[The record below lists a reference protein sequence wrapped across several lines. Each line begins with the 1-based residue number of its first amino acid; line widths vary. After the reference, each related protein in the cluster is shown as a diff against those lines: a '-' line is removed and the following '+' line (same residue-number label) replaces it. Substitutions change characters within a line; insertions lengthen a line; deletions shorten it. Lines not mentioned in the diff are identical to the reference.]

1 MSNQEIR
8 LRLAVR
14 RHGVPEVKLVWPCER
29 SADLTIAKLVASVNE
44 VVPLECSEWGLEDY
58 AVELVGADGDSYE
71 CLHFQLVAQI
81 LKDEDQL
88 IIRSLLTDDVRRRR
102 ISGRYQISADGKHL
116 FDGVPFGR
124 PRLRA
129 PRDRP
134 AIELPPRKRA
144 RIEAYEMEAG
154 EPEPEEMLMLDAPPE
169 HHDDDGDGDGD
180 GDSDDDDDDWKPV
193 QERYNTWD
201 THDSDHAYASIS
213 EHSDSDVRGPS
224 CSREELNEELKALQ
238 DVELIDNEPRL
249 GTIEYSSE
257 YLAAIG
263 TAYPRVTLTAIEK
276 ELAKQKHNIR
286 KTYDALQE
294 LTQPSMSFDEMM
306 DGMVMGI
313 LDQSGSSPLQEQP
326 VDVLLNRPSPP
337 RRPLIEDVTS
347 EGVVGSGMSEATSSD
362 GDSTSDSGS
371 DDEVEE
377 DSNKNKTED
386 GDKKISLHG
395 EKASSLKIIQ
405 DSSDDSS
412 DDSFH
417 DSGDESDS
425 EAVKKDDVVASSS
438 SSEVMSSEDESGSD
452 SDSEDK
458 VDEDSNISKNKKG
471 GDNKN
476 KAKGGDKKLSL
487 PGEKV
492 SSSKISLE
500 DSSGGSSDDS
510 FHDSGDELDS
520 EAMKKN
526 DVIANSSS
534 SEVMSSE
541 DDSGSDS
548 CSEDDVKEIS
558 TRGKGKDNTAKV
570 KSGGKVLN
578 LDKKTISSSDSNS
591 DDDSDD
597 SSDES
602 SCDSSDDSGPEPVK
616 NPSSAQTQQDSAP
629 SQGLSRTQKRNARRR
644 KQRVM
649 MRQATSTPNSMDAE
663 LLARKEALLGAL
675 RAHVTHDASQ
685 ESPAKPESATSTPNG
700 DRTAVA
706 NASAETSAQRRTR
719 VDMGAGRRMLFGA
732 LGLKNP
738 KTKADEERIKQG
750 LMKDVKPLSNPR
762 IVEVNDGEHT
772 KQATEED
779 ADPDAWRSKVT
790 YRAVECCHEGMK
802 LSEPPFPFVQR
813 WDPQQQYGSMRK
825 RKRQV
830 DEFDEEYYG
839 PSPSSGNKFNT
850 RDPFRGQ
857 ANGRVD
863 ADPLPAETTNGQPAA
878 NGHVDQADNPEEE
891 EDLPPLPADL
901 NTLPSLKR
909 GSAKK
914 GMVITW
920 KQCTMSK
927 ATQWQP
933 VMASITGEV
942 LVPDTLDPP
951 NSVLQVWL
959 AFRDREYKEKLYD
972 EKTGQRIYDKFEVP
986 DFEDEDGEEEED
998 DDGLRMVG
1006 WEEMGDPKILAE
1018 VSPWGRAG
1026 E

>member
-154 EPEPEEMLMLDAPPE
+154 ESEPEEMLMLDAPPE
-169 HHDDDGDGDGD
+169 HHDDDDDD
-180 GDSDDDDDDWKPV
+180 DENDDDDDWKPV
-193 QERYNTWD
+193 QERHRTWD
-201 THDSDHAYASIS
+201 THDLEHAYASIS
-213 EHSDSDVRGPS
+213 EHSDSDLGGGS
-224 CSREELNEELKALQ
+224 YSREELDEELKALQ
-238 DVELIDNEPRL
+238 DVELVDNKTRL
-249 GTIEYSSE
+249 GTIECSSE

-263 TAYPRVTLTAIEK
+263 AAYPRVTLTAIEK
-276 ELAKQKHNIR
+276 ELVKQKHNIR

-294 LTQPSMSFDEMM
+294 STQPSMSFDEMM

-347 EGVVGSGMSEATSSD
+347 EGVLGSGSSEATSSD

-377 DSNKNKTED
+377 DGNKNKAKD
-386 GDKKISLHG
+386 GDKNPSLPGKRVFSSKIAL
-395 EKASSLKIIQ
+395 E

-425 EAVKKDDVVASSS
+425 EAVKKDDEVASSS
-438 SSEVMSSEDESGSD
+438 SSGVMSSG
-452 SDSEDK
+452 
-458 VDEDSNISKNKKG
+458 
-471 GDNKN
+471 
-476 KAKGGDKKLSL
+476 
-487 PGEKV
+487 
-492 SSSKISLE
+492 
-500 DSSGGSSDDS
+500 
-510 FHDSGDELDS
+510 
-520 EAMKKN
+520 
-526 DVIANSSS
+526 
-534 SEVMSSE
+534 

-548 CSEDDVKEIS
+548 SSEDDVKKIS
-558 TRGKGKDNTAKV
+558 TRGKGKDSTEKL
-570 KSGGKVLN
+570 KSGGKVSN
-578 LDKKTISSSDSNS
+578 LDKKKISSSDSNS
-591 DDDSDD
+591 DDDSED

-616 NPSSAQTQQDSAP
+616 NPSSTQTQQDSAP

-644 KQRVM
+644 KQKVM
-649 MRQATSTPNSMDAE
+649 MRQETSTPNSMDAE

-675 RAHVTHDASQ
+675 QAHVTHDASQ

-825 RKRQV
+825 RKRQA

-839 PSPSSGNKFNT
+839 PSPSNGNKSNT

-857 ANGRVD
+857 ANGRVETD
-863 ADPLPAETTNGQPAA
+863 SLPAETTNGQPAT
-878 NGHVDQADNPEEE
+878 NGHIDQADNREEEEE

-986 DFEDEDGEEEED
+986 DFEDEDGEEEEE

-1006 WEEMGDPKILAE
+1006 WEEMGDPRILAE

>member
-58 AVELVGADGDSYE
+58 AVELVGAAGDRYE

-134 AIELPPRKRA
+134 AIELPARKRA
-144 RIEAYEMEAG
+144 RIEAYEMESG
-154 EPEPEEMLMLDAPPE
+154 EREPEELLMLDAPPE
-169 HHDDDGDGDGD
+169 HHDDD
-180 GDSDDDDDDWKPV
+180 DDDDDWKPV
-193 QERYNTWD
+193 QEEHHKWD
-201 THDSDHAYASIS
+201 THDLEHAYASIS
-213 EHSDSDVRGPS
+213 EHSDSDVGGHS
-224 CSREELNEELKALQ
+224 YLKEELDEELKALQ
-238 DVELIDNEPRL
+238 DGEVVDDETRP
-249 GTIEYSSE
+249 GTIECSSV
-257 YLAAIG
+257 YVDAMS

-276 ELAKQKHNIR
+276 ELVKQKLNMR

-294 LTQPSMSFDEMM
+294 LTQPSVSFDEVM
-306 DGMVMGI
+306 DSMVMDI
-313 LDQSGSSPLQEQP
+313 LDQSRSSPLQEQP

-347 EGVVGSGMSEATSSD
+347 EGVAGSGRSEATSSD

-377 DSNKNKTED
+377 DSIKNKTKD
-386 GDKKISLHG
+386 GDKKLSLHG
-395 EKASSLKIIQ
+395 EKVSSSKFIQ

-425 EAVKKDDVVASSS
+425 EAVKQNGVVASSS
-438 SSEVMSSEDESGSD
+438 SSDLMSSEDESGSD
-452 SDSEDK
+452 SHSAEEVEQDG
-458 VDEDSNISKNKKG
+458 NIGKNKKG

-476 KAKGGDKKLSL
+476 KTKEGDENLIL
-487 PGEKV
+487 HGEKV
-492 SSSKISLE
+492 SSTKISLE
-500 DSSGGSSDDS
+500 DSSDDSSDES
-510 FHDSGDELDS
+510 FHDSGDESDS
-520 EAMKKN
+520 EAVKNN
-526 DVIANSSS
+526 DVVASSSSS

-541 DDSGSDS
+541 DDSDSDS
-548 CSEDDVKEIS
+548 SSEDDVKKTS
-558 TRGKGKDNTAKV
+558 TRGKDRDNTEKV
-570 KSGGKVLN
+570 ERGGKVSN
-578 LDKKTISSSDSNS
+578 LDKKNISSSDSNS

-616 NPSSAQTQQDSAP
+616 NPGSTQTQQGSAP

-644 KQRVM
+644 KQKVM
-649 MRQATSTPNSMDAE
+649 MRQATSTPTSMDAE
-663 LLARKEALLGAL
+663 LLARKAALLGAL
-675 RAHVTHDASQ
+675 QAHVTHEASE
-685 ESPAKPESATSTPNG
+685 ESTANPESATSTPNG
-700 DRTAVA
+700 DQTAVTH
-706 NASAETSAQRRTR
+706 ASAEISAQRRTR

-738 KTKADEERIKQG
+738 KTKADEELIKQG

-762 IVEVNDGEHT
+762 IVDVNDGEHT

-825 RKRQV
+825 RKRQTE
-830 DEFDEEYYG
+830 EFDEEYYG
-839 PSPSSGNKFNT
+839 PSPSNGNKSNT

-863 ADPLPAETTNGQPAA
+863 ADPLPAETVNGQTATNG
-878 NGHVDQADNPEEE
+878 HIDQADDLEEEEE

-972 EKTGQRIYDKFEVP
+972 EKTGQRIYEKFEVP
-986 DFEDEDGEEEED
+986 DFEDEDGEEEEE

-1006 WEEMGDPKILAE
+1006 WEEMGDPRILAE

>member
-169 HHDDDGDGDGD
+169 HHDDD
-180 GDSDDDDDDWKPV
+180 DDDNDNDDDWKPV
-193 QERYNTWD
+193 QERHHTWD
-201 THDSDHAYASIS
+201 THDLEHAYASIS
-213 EHSDSDVRGPS
+213 EHSDSDLGGPS
-224 CSREELNEELKALQ
+224 YSREELDEELKALQ
-238 DVELIDNEPRL
+238 DVELVDNETRP
-249 GTIEYSSE
+249 GTIECSSE

-263 TAYPRVTLTAIEK
+263 AAYPRVTFTAIEK
-276 ELAKQKHNIR
+276 ELVKQKHNIR

-294 LTQPSMSFDEMM
+294 STQPSMSFDEMM

-347 EGVVGSGMSEATSSD
+347 EGVLGSRSSEATSSD

-377 DSNKNKTED
+377 DGNKNKAKDGDKKRSLPGKRVFSSKIALEDSSDDSSDDSFHDSSDESDSEAVKKDDEVASSSSSDVMSSEDESGSDSNSEDKVKEDSNISKNKKGGDNKNKTKD
-386 GDKKISLHG
+386 GDKKPSLPG
-395 EKASSLKIIQ
+395 ERVSSSKIALE

-417 DSGDESDS
+417 DSGDELDS
-425 EAVKKDDVVASSS
+425 EAVKKNDVVASSS
-438 SSEVMSSEDESGSD
+438 SSGVMSSG
-452 SDSEDK
+452 
-458 VDEDSNISKNKKG
+458 
-471 GDNKN
+471 
-476 KAKGGDKKLSL
+476 
-487 PGEKV
+487 
-492 SSSKISLE
+492 
-500 DSSGGSSDDS
+500 
-510 FHDSGDELDS
+510 
-520 EAMKKN
+520 
-526 DVIANSSS
+526 
-534 SEVMSSE
+534 

-548 CSEDDVKEIS
+548 SSEDDVKKIS
-558 TRGKGKDNTAKV
+558 TRGKGKDSTEKL
-570 KSGGKVLN
+570 KSGGKVSN
-578 LDKKTISSSDSNS
+578 LDKKNISSSDSNS

-602 SCDSSDDSGPEPVK
+602 SCGSSDDSGPESVK
-616 NPSSAQTQQDSAP
+616 NPGSTQIQQDSAP

-644 KQRVM
+644 KQKVM
-649 MRQATSTPNSMDAE
+649 MRQETSTPNSMDAE

-675 RAHVTHDASQ
+675 QAHVTHDASQ

-825 RKRQV
+825 RKRQA

-839 PSPSSGNKFNT
+839 PSPSNVNKSNT
-850 RDPFRGQ
+850 RDPFRSQ

-863 ADPLPAETTNGQPAA
+863 ADPLPAETTNGQPAT
-878 NGHVDQADNPEEE
+878 NGHVDQADNPEEEEEEE

-972 EKTGQRIYDKFEVP
+972 EKTGERIYDKFEVP
-986 DFEDEDGEEEED
+986 DFEDEDGEEEEE

-1006 WEEMGDPKILAE
+1006 WEEMGDPRILAE

>member
-154 EPEPEEMLMLDAPPE
+154 ESEPEEMLMLDAPPE
-169 HHDDDGDGDGD
+169 HHDDDD
-180 GDSDDDDDDWKPV
+180 DDDDDDWKPV
-193 QERYNTWD
+193 QERHHTWD
-201 THDSDHAYASIS
+201 THDLEHAYASIS
-213 EHSDSDVRGPS
+213 EHSDSDLGGPS
-224 CSREELNEELKALQ
+224 YSREELDEELKALQ
-238 DVELIDNEPRL
+238 DVELVDNKTRL
-249 GTIEYSSE
+249 GTIECSSE

-263 TAYPRVTLTAIEK
+263 AAYPRVTFTAIEK
-276 ELAKQKHNIR
+276 ELVKQKHNIR

-347 EGVVGSGMSEATSSD
+347 EGVLGSGSSEATSSD

-377 DSNKNKTED
+377 DGNKNKTKD
-386 GDKKISLHG
+386 GDKKPSLPG
-395 EKASSLKIIQ
+395 ERVSSSKIAPE

-425 EAVKKDDVVASSS
+425 EAVKKNDVVASSS
-438 SSEVMSSEDESGSD
+438 SSG
-452 SDSEDK
+452 
-458 VDEDSNISKNKKG
+458 
-471 GDNKN
+471 
-476 KAKGGDKKLSL
+476 
-487 PGEKV
+487 
-492 SSSKISLE
+492 
-500 DSSGGSSDDS
+500 
-510 FHDSGDELDS
+510 
-520 EAMKKN
+520 
-526 DVIANSSS
+526 
-534 SEVMSSE
+534 VMSSE

-548 CSEDDVKEIS
+548 SSEDDVKKIS
-558 TRGKGKDNTAKV
+558 TRGKGKDSTEKL
-570 KSGGKVLN
+570 KSGGKVSN
-578 LDKKTISSSDSNS
+578 LDKKNISSSDSNS

-597 SSDES
+597 SSDGS
-602 SCDSSDDSGPEPVK
+602 SCGSSDDSGPESVK
-616 NPSSAQTQQDSAP
+616 NPGSTQIQQDSAP

-644 KQRVM
+644 KQKVM
-649 MRQATSTPNSMDAE
+649 MRQETSTPNSMDAE

-675 RAHVTHDASQ
+675 QAHVTHDASQ

-825 RKRQV
+825 RKRQA

-839 PSPSSGNKFNT
+839 PSPSNGNKSNT

-857 ANGRVD
+857 GNGRVETD
-863 ADPLPAETTNGQPAA
+863 SLPAETTNGQTAT
-878 NGHVDQADNPEEE
+878 NGHIDQADNREEEEE

-986 DFEDEDGEEEED
+986 DFEDEDGEEEEEE

-1006 WEEMGDPKILAE
+1006 WEEMGDPRILAE

>member
-58 AVELVGADGDSYE
+58 TVELVGADGDSYE

-134 AIELPPRKRA
+134 PIELPPRKRA

-169 HHDDDGDGDGD
+169 HHDDDGDGDSD
-180 GDSDDDDDDWKPV
+180 DDDDDDDWKPV
-193 QERYNTWD
+193 QERHHTSD
-201 THDSDHAYASIS
+201 THDPEHAYASIS
-213 EHSDSDVRGPS
+213 EHSDSDVREPS

-238 DVELIDNEPRL
+238 DVELVDNETRL
-249 GTIEYSSE
+249 GTVECSSE

-263 TAYPRVTLTAIEK
+263 TAYPRVTYTVIEK
-276 ELAKQKHNIR
+276 ELVKQKHNIR
-286 KTYDALQE
+286 KTYDALQK

-313 LDQSGSSPLQEQP
+313 LDQSRSSPLQKQP

-386 GDKKISLHG
+386 GDIKISLHG
-395 EKASSLKIIQ
+395 EKASSLKIFQ

-417 DSGDESDS
+417 DSGDEADS
-425 EAVKKDDVVASSS
+425 EAMKKNDVVASSS
-438 SSEVMSSEDESGSD
+438 SSEVMSSEDGSGSD
-452 SDSEDK
+452 SS
-458 VDEDSNISKNKKG
+458 
-471 GDNKN
+471 
-476 KAKGGDKKLSL
+476 
-487 PGEKV
+487 
-492 SSSKISLE
+492 
-500 DSSGGSSDDS
+500 
-510 FHDSGDELDS
+510 
-520 EAMKKN
+520 
-526 DVIANSSS
+526 
-534 SEVMSSE
+534 
-541 DDSGSDS
+541 
-548 CSEDDVKEIS
+548 SEDDVKKIS

-578 LDKKTISSSDSNS
+578 LDKKNISSSDSNS

-644 KQRVM
+644 KQKFM

-685 ESPAKPESATSTPNG
+685 ESPAKPEYATSTPNG

-706 NASAETSAQRRTR
+706 NASTETSAQRRIR

-738 KTKADEERIKQG
+738 KTRADEEHIKQG
-750 LMKDVKPLSNPR
+750 LMKDIKPLSNPR
-762 IVEVNDGEHT
+762 IVEVNGGEHT

-779 ADPDAWRSKVT
+779 TDPDAWRSKVT

-825 RKRQV
+825 RKRQA

-839 PSPSSGNKFNT
+839 PSPSNGNKSNT

-878 NGHVDQADNPEEE
+878 NGHVDQADNPEEEEE

-986 DFEDEDGEEEED
+986 DFEDEDGEEEEE

-1006 WEEMGDPKILAE
+1006 WEEMGDPRILAE

>member
-58 AVELVGADGDSYE
+58 AVELVGADGDRYE

-88 IIRSLLTDDVRRRR
+88 VIRSLLTDDVRRRR

-134 AIELPPRKRA
+134 VIELPPRKRA
-144 RIEAYEMEAG
+144 RIEAYEMESG
-154 EPEPEEMLMLDAPPE
+154 EPEADEMLMLDAPPE
-169 HHDDDGDGDGD
+169 HHDDDGDDD
-180 GDSDDDDDDWKPV
+180 DDDDDDDWKPV
-193 QERYNTWD
+193 QEKNHTWD
-201 THDSDHAYASIS
+201 THDLEHAYASIS
-213 EHSDSDVRGPS
+213 EHSDSDVGVPS
-224 CSREELNEELKALQ
+224 YSREELDEELKALQ
-238 DVELIDNEPRL
+238 DGELVDNETRP
-249 GTIEYSSE
+249 GTIECSSE

-263 TAYPRVTLTAIEK
+263 TAYPRVTFTAIEK
-276 ELAKQKHNIR
+276 ELVKQKHNMR

-313 LDQSGSSPLQEQP
+313 LDQSASSPPQEQP

-347 EGVVGSGMSEATSSD
+347 EGVAGSDRSEATSSD

-377 DSNKNKTED
+377 GSIKNKTK
-386 GDKKISLHG
+386 GGNKKLSLRG
-395 EKASSLKIIQ
+395 EKVSSSKFVQ

-425 EAVKKDDVVASSS
+425 EAVKKDDVVESSS

-452 SDSEDK
+452 SNSAEEDEQ
-458 VDEDSNISKNKKG
+458 DGNISKKKG
-471 GDNKN
+471 GDNKD
-476 KAKGGDKKLSL
+476 KIKDGDEKLSL
-487 PGEKV
+487 HGEKV
-492 SSSKISLE
+492 SSTKISLE
-500 DSSGGSSDDS
+500 DSSDDSSDES
-510 FHDSGDELDS
+510 FHDSGDESDS
-520 EAMKKN
+520 EAVKDN
-526 DVIANSSS
+526 DVVASSSSS
-534 SEVMSSE
+534 SEVISSE

-548 CSEDDVKEIS
+548 SSEDDVKKIS
-558 TRGKGKDNTAKV
+558 ARGKGKDNTETV
-570 KSGGKVLN
+570 KRGGKVSN
-578 LDKKTISSSDSNS
+578 LDKKNIPSSDSNS

-616 NPSSAQTQQDSAP
+616 NPGSAQTQQDSAP
-629 SQGLSRTQKRNARRR
+629 SQGHSRTQKRNARRR
-644 KQRVM
+644 KQKVM
-649 MRQATSTPNSMDAE
+649 MRQATSTPTSMDAE
-663 LLARKEALLGAL
+663 LLARKAALLGAL
-675 RAHVTHDASQ
+675 QAHVTHEASE
-685 ESPAKPESATSTPNG
+685 ESTANPESATSTPNG

-706 NASAETSAQRRTR
+706 HASAEISAQRRTR

-738 KTKADEERIKQG
+738 KTKADEELIKQG

-772 KQATEED
+772 KQAIEED

-825 RKRQV
+825 RKRQTE
-830 DEFDEEYYG
+830 EFDEEYYG
-839 PSPSSGNKFNT
+839 PSPSNGNKSNT

-863 ADPLPAETTNGQPAA
+863 ANPLPAETVNGQTATNG
-878 NGHVDQADNPEEE
+878 HIDQADDLKEEEE

-909 GSAKK
+909 GAAKK

-972 EKTGQRIYDKFEVP
+972 EKTGQRIYEKFEVP
-986 DFEDEDGEEEED
+986 DFEDEDGEEEEE

-1006 WEEMGDPKILAE
+1006 WEEMGDPRILAE

>member
-88 IIRSLLTDDVRRRR
+88 IIRPLLTDDVRRRR

-134 AIELPPRKRA
+134 AIELPARKRA

-154 EPEPEEMLMLDAPPE
+154 EPEPEEMLMLDAPPD
-169 HHDDDGDGDGD
+169 HHDDDGDGD
-180 GDSDDDDDDWKPV
+180 SDDDDWKPV
-193 QERYNTWD
+193 QERHHRD
-201 THDSDHAYASIS
+201 IHDLEHAYSSIS
-213 EHSDSDVRGPS
+213 EHSDSDSGGPS
-224 CSREELNEELKALQ
+224 HSREELDEELKALQ
-238 DVELIDNEPRL
+238 DVELVNNETRP
-249 GTIEYSSE
+249 GTIECSSE
-257 YLAAIG
+257 YLDAIS

-276 ELAKQKHNIR
+276 ELVKQKHNIR

-294 LTQPSMSFDEMM
+294 LTQPCMSFDEMM

-337 RRPLIEDVTS
+337 RRPLIEDVTN
-347 EGVVGSGMSEATSSD
+347 EGVAGSGSSEATSSD

-377 DSNKNKTED
+377 DSNKTKDDNK
-386 GDKKISLHG
+386 KLSPHG
-395 EKASSLKIIQ
+395 EKGSSLKTFE

-425 EAVKKDDVVASSS
+425 EAAKKDAVVASSS

-452 SDSEDK
+452 SNSEDK
-458 VDEDSNISKNKKG
+458 VKEDSNMSKNKKG
-471 GDNKN
+471 GDHKN
-476 KAKGGDKKLSL
+476 KTKYGDKKLSI

-500 DSSGGSSDDS
+500 DSSDDSSDDS
-510 FHDSGDELDS
+510 FQGSGDESDS
-520 EAMKKN
+520 EAVKSN
-526 DVIANSSS
+526 DMVASSSS
-534 SEVMSSE
+534 SEVVSSE
-541 DDSGSDS
+541 DDSDSDS
-548 CSEDDVKEIS
+548 SSGDDVKKIS

-570 KSGGKVLN
+570 KSGGKVSN
-578 LDKKTISSSDSNS
+578 LGKKNISSSDSDS

-597 SSDES
+597 SSDDS
-602 SCDSSDDSGPEPVK
+602 SCDSSDDSGPESVK
-616 NPSSAQTQQDSAP
+616 NPSSTQTQQGSAP

-644 KQRVM
+644 KQKVM
-649 MRQATSTPNSMDAE
+649 MRQETSTPNSMDAE

-675 RAHVTHDASQ
+675 QAHVTHDASQ
-685 ESPAKPESATSTPNG
+685 KSPAKPESATNTPNG

-706 NASAETSAQRRTR
+706 HASAETSAQRRTR

-762 IVEVNDGEHT
+762 IVEVNDGEHA

-825 RKRQV
+825 RKRRA

-839 PSPSSGNKFNT
+839 PSPSNGNKSNT

-863 ADPLPAETTNGQPAA
+863 TEPFPADTTNGQTAT
-878 NGHVDQADNPEEE
+878 NGHVDQANNPEEEE

-901 NTLPSLKR
+901 NALPSLKR

-986 DFEDEDGEEEED
+986 DFEDEDGEEEEE
-998 DDGLRMVG
+998 DDGLRMVE
-1006 WEEMGDPKILAE
+1006 WEEMGDPRILAE
-1018 VSPWGRAG
+1018 VSPWGRRG
-1026 E
+1026 WGVK

>member
-58 AVELVGADGDSYE
+58 AVELVGADGDRYE

-134 AIELPPRKRA
+134 AIELPARKRA
-144 RIEAYEMEAG
+144 RIEAYEMESG
-154 EPEPEEMLMLDAPPE
+154 EREPEELLMLDAPPE
-169 HHDDDGDGDGD
+169 HHDDD
-180 GDSDDDDDDWKPV
+180 DDDDDWKPV
-193 QERYNTWD
+193 QEEHHKWD
-201 THDSDHAYASIS
+201 THDLEHAYASIS
-213 EHSDSDVRGPS
+213 EHSDSDVGGHS
-224 CSREELNEELKALQ
+224 YLKEELDEELKALQ
-238 DVELIDNEPRL
+238 DGEVVDDETRP
-249 GTIEYSSE
+249 GTIECSSV
-257 YLAAIG
+257 YVDAMS

-276 ELAKQKHNIR
+276 ELVKQKLNMR

-294 LTQPSMSFDEMM
+294 LTQPSVSFDEVM
-306 DGMVMGI
+306 DSMVMDI
-313 LDQSGSSPLQEQP
+313 LDQSRSSPLQEQP

-347 EGVVGSGMSEATSSD
+347 EGVAGSGRSEATSSD

-377 DSNKNKTED
+377 DSIKNKTKD
-386 GDKKISLHG
+386 GDKKLSLHG
-395 EKASSLKIIQ
+395 EKVSSSKFIQ

-425 EAVKKDDVVASSS
+425 EAVKQNGVVASSS
-438 SSEVMSSEDESGSD
+438 SSDLMSSEDESGSD
-452 SDSEDK
+452 SHSAEEVEQDG
-458 VDEDSNISKNKKG
+458 NIGKNKKG

-476 KAKGGDKKLSL
+476 KTKEGDENLIL
-487 PGEKV
+487 HGEKV
-492 SSSKISLE
+492 SSTKISLE
-500 DSSGGSSDDS
+500 DSSDDSSDES
-510 FHDSGDELDS
+510 FHDSGDESDS
-520 EAMKKN
+520 EAVKNN
-526 DVIANSSS
+526 DVVASSSSS

-541 DDSGSDS
+541 DDSDSDS
-548 CSEDDVKEIS
+548 SSEDDVKKTS
-558 TRGKGKDNTAKV
+558 TRGKDRDNTEKV
-570 KSGGKVLN
+570 ERGGKVSN
-578 LDKKTISSSDSNS
+578 LDKKNISSSDSNS

-616 NPSSAQTQQDSAP
+616 NPGSTQTQQGSAP

-644 KQRVM
+644 KQKVM
-649 MRQATSTPNSMDAE
+649 MRQATSTPTSMDAE
-663 LLARKEALLGAL
+663 LLARKAALLGAL
-675 RAHVTHDASQ
+675 QAHVTHEASE
-685 ESPAKPESATSTPNG
+685 ESTANPESATSTPNG
-700 DRTAVA
+700 DQTAVTH
-706 NASAETSAQRRTR
+706 ASAEISAQRRTR

-738 KTKADEERIKQG
+738 KTKADEELIKQG

-762 IVEVNDGEHT
+762 IVDVNDGEHT

-825 RKRQV
+825 RKRQTE
-830 DEFDEEYYG
+830 EFDEEYYG
-839 PSPSSGNKFNT
+839 PSPSNGNKSNT

-863 ADPLPAETTNGQPAA
+863 ADPLPAETVNGQTATNG
-878 NGHVDQADNPEEE
+878 HIDQADDLEEEEE

-972 EKTGQRIYDKFEVP
+972 EKTGQRIYEKFEVP
-986 DFEDEDGEEEED
+986 DFEDEDGEEEEE

-1006 WEEMGDPKILAE
+1006 WEEMGDPRILAE

>member
-58 AVELVGADGDSYE
+58 AVELVGADGDRYE

-134 AIELPPRKRA
+134 AIELPARKRA
-144 RIEAYEMEAG
+144 RIEAYEMESG
-154 EPEPEEMLMLDAPPE
+154 EREPEELLMLDAPPE
-169 HHDDDGDGDGD
+169 HHDDD
-180 GDSDDDDDDWKPV
+180 DDDDDWKPV
-193 QERYNTWD
+193 QEEHHKWD
-201 THDSDHAYASIS
+201 THDLEHAYASIS
-213 EHSDSDVRGPS
+213 EHSDSDVGGHS
-224 CSREELNEELKALQ
+224 YLKEELDEELKALQ
-238 DVELIDNEPRL
+238 DGEVVDDETRP
-249 GTIEYSSE
+249 GTIECSSV
-257 YLAAIG
+257 YVDAMS

-276 ELAKQKHNIR
+276 ELVKQKLNMR

-294 LTQPSMSFDEMM
+294 LTQPSVSFDEVM
-306 DGMVMGI
+306 DSMVMDI
-313 LDQSGSSPLQEQP
+313 LDQSRSSPLQEQP

-347 EGVVGSGMSEATSSD
+347 EGVAGSGRSEATSSD

-377 DSNKNKTED
+377 DSIKNKTKD
-386 GDKKISLHG
+386 GDKKLSLHG
-395 EKASSLKIIQ
+395 EKVSSSKFIQ

-425 EAVKKDDVVASSS
+425 EAVKNNDVVASS
-438 SSEVMSSEDESGSD
+438 
-452 SDSEDK
+452 
-458 VDEDSNISKNKKG
+458 
-471 GDNKN
+471 
-476 KAKGGDKKLSL
+476 
-487 PGEKV
+487 
-492 SSSKISLE
+492 
-500 DSSGGSSDDS
+500 
-510 FHDSGDELDS
+510 
-520 EAMKKN
+520 
-526 DVIANSSS
+526 SSS

-541 DDSGSDS
+541 DDSDSDS
-548 CSEDDVKEIS
+548 SSEDDVKKTS
-558 TRGKGKDNTAKV
+558 TRGKGRDNTEKV
-570 KSGGKVLN
+570 ERGGKVST
-578 LDKKTISSSDSNS
+578 LDKKNISSSDSNS

-616 NPSSAQTQQDSAP
+616 NPGSTQTQQGSAP

-644 KQRVM
+644 KQKVM
-649 MRQATSTPNSMDAE
+649 MRQATSTPTSMDAE
-663 LLARKEALLGAL
+663 LLARKAALLGAL
-675 RAHVTHDASQ
+675 QAHVTHEASE
-685 ESPAKPESATSTPNG
+685 ESTANPESATSTPNG
-700 DRTAVA
+700 DQTAVTH
-706 NASAETSAQRRTR
+706 ASAEISAQRRTR

-738 KTKADEERIKQG
+738 KTKADEELIKQG
-750 LMKDVKPLSNPR
+750 LMKDVKPLFNPR
-762 IVEVNDGEHT
+762 IVDVNDGEHT

-825 RKRQV
+825 RKRQTE
-830 DEFDEEYYG
+830 EFDEEYYG
-839 PSPSSGNKFNT
+839 PSPSNGNKSNT

-857 ANGRVD
+857 ASGRVD
-863 ADPLPAETTNGQPAA
+863 ADPLPAETVNGQTATNG
-878 NGHVDQADNPEEE
+878 HIDQADDLEEEEEEEEEE

-972 EKTGQRIYDKFEVP
+972 EKTGQRIYEKFEVP
-986 DFEDEDGEEEED
+986 DFEDEDGEEEEE

-1006 WEEMGDPKILAE
+1006 WEEMGDPRILAE

>member
-154 EPEPEEMLMLDAPPE
+154 ESEPEEMLMLDAPPE
-169 HHDDDGDGDGD
+169 HHDDDDDD
-180 GDSDDDDDDWKPV
+180 DENDDDDDWKPV
-193 QERYNTWD
+193 QERHRTWD
-201 THDSDHAYASIS
+201 THDLEHAYASIS
-213 EHSDSDVRGPS
+213 EHSDSDLGGGS
-224 CSREELNEELKALQ
+224 YSREELDEELKALQ
-238 DVELIDNEPRL
+238 DVELVDNKTRL
-249 GTIEYSSE
+249 GTIECSSE

-263 TAYPRVTLTAIEK
+263 AAYPRVTLTAIEK
-276 ELAKQKHNIR
+276 ELVKQKHNIR

-294 LTQPSMSFDEMM
+294 STQPSMSFDEMM

-347 EGVVGSGMSEATSSD
+347 EGVLGSGSSEATSSD

-377 DSNKNKTED
+377 DGNKNKAKD
-386 GDKKISLHG
+386 GDKNPSLPGKRVFSSKIAL
-395 EKASSLKIIQ
+395 E

-425 EAVKKDDVVASSS
+425 EAVKKDDEVASSS
-438 SSEVMSSEDESGSD
+438 SSDVMSSEDESGSD
-452 SDSEDK
+452 SNSEDK
-458 VDEDSNISKNKKG
+458 AKEDSNISKNKKG

-476 KAKGGDKKLSL
+476 KTKDGDKKPSL
-487 PGEKV
+487 PGERV
-492 SSSKISLE
+492 SSSKIALE
-500 DSSGGSSDDS
+500 DSSDDSSDDS
-510 FHDSGDELDS
+510 FHDSGDESDS
-520 EAMKKN
+520 EAVKKN
-526 DVIANSSS
+526 DVVASSS
-534 SEVMSSE
+534 SSGVMSSG

-548 CSEDDVKEIS
+548 SSEDDVKKIS
-558 TRGKGKDNTAKV
+558 TRGKGKDSTEKL
-570 KSGGKVLN
+570 KSGGKVSN
-578 LDKKTISSSDSNS
+578 LDKKKISSSDSNS
-591 DDDSDD
+591 DDDSED

-616 NPSSAQTQQDSAP
+616 NPSSTQTQQDSAP

-644 KQRVM
+644 KQKVM
-649 MRQATSTPNSMDAE
+649 MRQETSTPNSMDAE

-675 RAHVTHDASQ
+675 QAHVTHDASQ

-790 YRAVECCHEGMK
+790 YRAVECCREGMK

-825 RKRQV
+825 RKRQA

-839 PSPSSGNKFNT
+839 PSPSNGNKSNT

-857 ANGRVD
+857 ANGRVETD
-863 ADPLPAETTNGQPAA
+863 SLPAETTNGQTAT
-878 NGHVDQADNPEEE
+878 NGHIDQADNREEEEE

-986 DFEDEDGEEEED
+986 DFEDEDGEEEEE

-1006 WEEMGDPKILAE
+1006 WEEMGDPRILAE

>member
-1 MSNQEIR
+1 MSHQEIR
-8 LRLAVR
+8 LRLTVR

-29 SADLTIAKLVASVNE
+29 SADLTIAKLVVSVNE

-71 CLHFQLVAQI
+71 CLHFQLVRQI

-169 HHDDDGDGDGD
+169 YHDDDGDGDV
-180 GDSDDDDDDWKPV
+180 DDDDDDWKPV
-193 QERYNTWD
+193 QERHHTWD
-201 THDSDHAYASIS
+201 THDLEHAYASIS
-213 EHSDSDVRGPS
+213 EHSDSDVEGPS
-224 CSREELNEELKALQ
+224 YSREELEEELKAL
-238 DVELIDNEPRL
+238 DVELVDNETRP
-249 GTIEYSSE
+249 GTIECSSE

-263 TAYPRVTLTAIEK
+263 TAYPRVTSTAIEK
-276 ELAKQKHNIR
+276 ELVKQKHNIR

-347 EGVVGSGMSEATSSD
+347 EGMAGSGRSEATSSD

-377 DSNKNKTED
+377 DSNKNKTKE
-386 GDKKISLHG
+386 GDKKLSLHG
-395 EKASSLKIIQ
+395 EKVSFSNFFLEHR
-405 DSSDDSS
+405 SDDST

-425 EAVKKDDVVASSS
+425 EAVKKDGVAASSS
-438 SSEVMSSEDESGSD
+438 SSDVMSSEDESGFD
-452 SDSEDK
+452 SNSA
-458 VDEDSNISKNKKG
+458 DEVGQDGNISKNKKG

-476 KAKGGDKKLSL
+476 NSKGGDKKLSL

-492 SSSKISLE
+492 SPSKISLE
-500 DSSGGSSDDS
+500 DSSDGSSDDY
-510 FHDSGDELDS
+510 FHDSGDESDS
-520 EAMKKN
+520 GAVKKKN
-526 DVIANSSS
+526 VIVSSS
-534 SEVMSSE
+534 SSDVMSSE

-548 CSEDDVKEIS
+548 SSEDDVKKTS
-558 TRGKGKDNTAKV
+558 TWGKGKDNTGKF
-570 KSGGKVLN
+570 KSVGKVSN
-578 LDKKTISSSDSNS
+578 LDKKNTSSSDSNS

-597 SSDES
+597 SSDECS
-602 SCDSSDDSGPEPVK
+602 WDSSDDSGPEPVK
-616 NPSSAQTQQDSAP
+616 NPSSTQTQQDSAP

-644 KQRVM
+644 KQKVM
-649 MRQATSTPNSMDAE
+649 MRQATSTLNSMDAE
-663 LLARKEALLGAL
+663 LLVRKEALLGAL
-675 RAHVTHDASQ
+675 QAHVTHDASQ
-685 ESPAKPESATSTPNG
+685 VSPTKPEPVTSTPNG
-700 DRTAVA
+700 DRTAVTH
-706 NASAETSAQRRTR
+706 ASAETSVQRRTR

-772 KQATEED
+772 KHATEEE

-813 WDPQQQYGSMRK
+813 WEPQQQYGSMRK
-825 RKRQV
+825 RKRQA
-830 DEFDEEYYG
+830 DEFDAEYYG
-839 PSPSSGNKFNT
+839 PSPSNGSKSNT

-863 ADPLPAETTNGQPAA
+863 ADPLPAETTNGQAA
-878 NGHVDQADNPEEE
+878 TNGHVDQADNPEEEE

-914 GMVITW
+914 GIVITW

-951 NSVLQVWL
+951 NCVLQVWL

-986 DFEDEDGEEEED
+986 DFEDEDGEEEEE

-1006 WEEMGDPKILAE
+1006 WEEMGDPRILAE
-1018 VSPWGRAG
+1018 VSPWERAG